1 MSPLRNLQQQF
12 MSFLQARDGDIAGY
26 IIGDGALD
34 VPTRLEIYRNAYAT
48 RLKKS
53 IETDHPV
60 LGSYLG
66 DELFDL
72 MMGGYIGECPSRY
85 ASLREFGDSLPDYLG
100 RTEPF
105 SDTPILAE
113 IALFE
118 RRLLF
123 AFDAADAERAQPE
136 NLQSVVP
143 EDWPAMLVQL
153 HPSASI
159 FKAHWNSVESW
170 QALKENMAPPAAA
183 QQLQHWLL
191 WRGDDRLTQF
201 RPLSQEGEAIFVA
214 LEAGAT
220 FAEVCESLL
229 GIMSEDQI
237 SACAADNLLRL
248 VQVGVVR
255 KIH

>member
-12 MSFLQARDGDIAGY
+12 MNFLQAQDGDIAGC
-26 IIGDGALD
+26 ITGDDTLD
-34 VPTRLEIYRNAYAT
+34 APTRLEIYRNAYAT

-72 MMGGYIGECPSRY
+72 MVSGYITECPSQY
-85 ASLREFGDSLPDYLG
+85 VSLRDFGDNLPDYLG

-105 SDTPILAE
+105 SDNPILAE
-113 IALFE
+113 IARFE

-123 AFDAADAERAQPE
+123 AFDAADAERARLE
-136 NLQSVVP
+136 DLQSVAP
-143 EDWPAMLVQL
+143 EDWPVMRVQL
-153 HPSASI
+153 HPSACI
-159 FKAHWNSVESW
+159 FEAHWNSVESW
-170 QALKENMAPPAAA
+170 QALKEEQVPPAAT

-201 RPLSQEGEAIFVA
+201 QPLSQEGKAIFAA

-220 FAEVCESLL
+220 FAEVCETLL

-237 SACAADNLLRL
+237 SACAAAQLLRL
-248 VQVGVVR
+248 LEAGIVSEIQ
-255 KIH
+255 